1 MATRSLWKEKTTG
14 FEGVFLPGHQL
25 HARKLCEN
33 SARGCQTVVVLLLLG
48 FVCRNWWLQPFK
60 QVNSVAVFIV
70 PPFHSPETPLK
81 RFMFLSWII
90 VIVCRCAFAFVF
102 VACQVG
108 QACCWFGALPQW
120 PLHIWSRM
128 QIFIADL
135 RCTEASCTVQ
145 KLRSRHKLVW
155 LDQSSIY
162 WINMSTWYQSIMI
175 NHDQRC
181 INLDKD
187 SGREWW
193 RSKLSGR
200 GSLSQSHQPELC
212 LCTREE
218 GQR

>member
-14 FEGVFLPGHQL
+14 FEGVFLQGHQL
-25 HARKLCEN
+25 HARILCEK
-33 SARGCQTVVVLLLLG
+33 SAKGCQTVVVLLLLG
-48 FVCRNWWLQPFK
+48 FVCRNWWLQPWK
-60 QVNSVAVFIV
+60 QVNCVAVFSV
-70 PPFHSPETPLK
+70 PSFPRNSFQTICVSVVNHCHCMSLC
-81 RFMFLSWII
+81 SI
-90 VIVCRCAFAFVF
+90 CFV

-128 QIFIADL
+128 QLFIADL

-155 LDQSSIY
+155 MDQSSIY
-162 WINMSTWYQSIMI
+162 WINVSTWYQSIMI
-175 NHDQRC
+175 NHDQHC
-181 INLDKD
+181 INAKTKD